1 MVYVIMCGGKYP
13 HFERHKALTMINGEP
28 LIARTIRMLKEMTDD
43 QIFITADD
51 EAFSEYGVV
60 LPHKNSYRHDG
71 IQGSGYWLDAFYP
84 HFLDGMEVTFL
95 MGDVCFTEE
104 ALKTIVEYKA
114 EKNTLFGTS
123 IANNS
128 LHFDWGEAFA
138 YKGEAELPE
147 HHLYVCPEDSPELR
161 KHTAFRDYLRTN
173 PDAAR
178 EYSRIKEKGADL
190 YPDDIEKYIQYKSS
204 NIQKV
209 YAELELS

>member
-28 LIARTIRMLKEMTDD
+28 LIARTIRMLKELTDD

-71 IQGSGYWLDAFYP
+71 TQGSGYWLDAFYP

-138 YKGEAELPE
+138 YKVVDYKEFMDGVEAVKKLQDEGKTNRIALVWELYRYLNGFDVNIQRINPE
-147 HHLYVCPEDSPELR
+147 TYVG
-161 KHTAFRDYLRTN
+161 
-173 PDAAR
+173 
-178 EYSRIKEKGADL
+178 I
-190 YPDDIEKYIQYKSS
+190 DDGTMDVDMPGDEKY
-204 NIQKV
+204 V
-209 YAELELS
+209 LR

>member
-13 HFERHKALTMINGEP
+13 HFARHKALTMINGEP
-28 LIARTIRMLKEMTDD
+28 LIARTIRILKELTDD

-60 LPHKNSYRHDG
+60 LPHENSYRHDG

-138 YKGEAELPE
+138 YKVVDYKEFMDGVEAVKKLQDEGKTNRIALVWELYRYLNGFDVNIQRINPE
-147 HHLYVCPEDSPELR
+147 TYVG
-161 KHTAFRDYLRTN
+161 
-173 PDAAR
+173 
-178 EYSRIKEKGADL
+178 I
-190 YPDDIEKYIQYKSS
+190 DDGTMDVDMPGDEKY
-204 NIQKV
+204 V
-209 YAELELS
+209 LR

>member
-13 HFERHKALTMINGEP
+13 HFERHKALTLINGEP
-28 LIARTIRMLKEMTDD
+28 LIARTIRMLKELTDD

-138 YKGEAELPE
+138 YKVVDYKEFMDGVEAVKKLQDEGKTNRIALVWELYRYLNGFDVNIQRINPE
-147 HHLYVCPEDSPELR
+147 TYVG
-161 KHTAFRDYLRTN
+161 
-173 PDAAR
+173 
-178 EYSRIKEKGADL
+178 I
-190 YPDDIEKYIQYKSS
+190 DDGTMDVDMPGDEKY
-204 NIQKV
+204 V
-209 YAELELS
+209 LR

>member
-13 HFERHKALTMINGEP
+13 HFERHKALTLINGEP
-28 LIARTIRMLKEMTDD
+28 LIARTIRILKELTDD

-71 IQGSGYWLDAFYP
+71 LQGSGYWLDAFYP

-138 YKGEAELPE
+138 YKVVDYKEFMDGVKAVKKLQDEGKTNRIALVWELYRYLNGFDVNIQRINPE
-147 HHLYVCPEDSPELR
+147 TY
-161 KHTAFRDYLRTN
+161 
-173 PDAAR
+173 
-178 EYSRIKEKGADL
+178 IGI
-190 YPDDIEKYIQYKSS
+190 DDGTMDVDMPGDEKY
-204 NIQKV
+204 V
-209 YAELELS
+209 LR